1 VTTPAHRIKRGVSL
15 YSFQEEYFLRTMS
28 VEDCIAA
35 AAGMGAHGIELIPE
49 QMIPGYPALTDEF
62 ADSWSGWMATYGTT
76 STATNSFVDT
86 KRHPDRWLTL
96 EEQVA
101 SVRRDID
108 IAVSLGFPIVKA
120 TINFAPELME
130 AVAPYAEE
138 QGVRLL
144 LEVHA
149 PFHYEHPWILEHLE
163 VMHRTGSP
171 ALGFMPDMGTYVE
184 RFPRVVSERAL
195 RDGAKPEL
203 VDLIVATYDDRGNT
217 HELMDVVNY
226 RGGGPVDFGL
236 ARQATHYIWSEPKAM
251 LEHMPRIGH
260 IQAKFY
266 EMALDETTGAEYEYS
281 IPYDR
286 IVPVLIEGGF
296 DGYLSSEYE
305 GNRHIQD
312 AYPVDSVEQVRRQH
326 AMFARLLGEQKDPVL
341 PTPRTLGAGPGTR
354 PRAPD
359 DAVSARPPR
368 GGGGRAARPAPGALL
383 RGSRRGH
390 GGRR

>member
-1 VTTPAHRIKRGVSL
+1 MTTPPHAIKRGVSL
-15 YSFQEEYFLRTMS
+15 YSFQEEYFLRTLS

-35 AAGMGAHGIELIPE
+35 AASFGANGIEIIPE
-49 QMIPGYPALTDEF
+49 QMIPGFPAVPDEF
-62 ADSWSGWMATYGTT
+62 VDAWFSWMEKYGT
-76 STATNSFVDT
+76 SPVATDLFLDT
-86 KRHPDRWLTL
+86 KRHPDRWLTP
-96 EEQVA
+96 EEQIA
-101 SVRRDID
+101 SFHRDID
-108 IAVSLGFPIVKA
+108 IAVRLGAKVVRAI
-120 TINFAPELME
+120 INTPPEVME
-130 AVAPYAEE
+130 GAAPYAES

-149 PFHYEHPWILEHLE
+149 PFHYEHPWILQHLE

-171 ALGFMPDMGTYVE
+171 ALGLMPDMGTFVE

-203 VDLIVATYDDRGNT
+203 VDLIVKTYDDHGDT
-217 HELMDVVNY
+217 HALMDVVNY

-236 ARQATHYIWSEPKAM
+236 ARQSTHYIWTEPKSM
-251 LEHMPRIGH
+251 LEHMPLIGH

-266 EMALDETTGAEYEYS
+266 EMTDDGVEYS

-312 AYPVDSVEQVRRQH
+312 AFPVDSVEQVRRQH
-326 AMFARLLGEQKDPVL
+326 AMFARLLGE
-341 PTPRTLGAGPGTR
+341 
-354 PRAPD
+354 
-359 DAVSARPPR
+359 DA
-368 GGGGRAARPAPGALL
+368 
-383 RGSRRGH
+383 
-390 GGRR
+390 